1 MSLIINTVTSA
12 STQISYNY
20 LDTSKLFGYEV
31 VSDYT
36 VDFSDISFTDG
47 DGVLWEGINALKE
60 AYLRKNLVARIG
72 TDEFINGRVTNL
84 SFGSSAMVGAN
95 EAKITIEE
103 SKRLSSYSNNV
114 FAQNIAS
121 PQWLSSFVETYSF
134 ARSEDT
140 YSYTRNISIQY
151 KQDAG
156 DQFLNNARFFLK
168 NFYFSNRPNFGYQID
183 GISENARVDS
193 GFKPLITE
201 SYDLIGLSV
210 SLTENFESSKVVG
223 NYSKKQT
230 YTQSVLESGYIEK
243 KYVVE
248 IKALKEPLESVANS
262 ACAALVD
269 SLIASNSN
277 LGKPVAIEKG
287 INKDGGIISL
297 SIDFMN
303 DPSRNQTQ
311 TLTYSCSKTLRGY
324 FYDYSLDMDFAA
336 DGKTEIEKFNNAKL
350 YWSSSNGGLTSKILF
365 LFPSAG
371 TLYDLSAS
379 VSFDMYNGK
388 IKQTT
393 VYTDDIAYNSAALPA
408 GILKKKTTTVK
419 KGATER
425 INIIADISDKT
436 EKASIGSGSSLAEG
450 STTVEVVAKKS
461 KGIFF
466 GSDYLNGLS
475 LSGGNYVTSDATSL
489 DTSAGSSSRVISYVS
504 V

>member
-31 VSDYT
+31 VSDYI
-36 VDFSDISFTDG
+36 VDFSDISFTDNS
-47 DGVLWEGINALKE
+47 GVLWEGVEALKQ

-84 SFGSSAMVGAN
+84 SFGSSAMVGSN

-134 ARSEDT
+134 SRSEDS
-140 YSYTRNISIQY
+140 YSYTRNVSIQY

-156 DQFLNNARFFLK
+156 NQFLNNARFFLK
-168 NFYFSNRPNFGYQID
+168 NFYFANRPNFGYQVD
-183 GISENARVDS
+183 GISENARVNS
-193 GFKPLITE
+193 GFKPLVTE

-223 NYSKKQT
+223 NYSKKQS
-230 YTQSVLESGYIEK
+230 YTQSILESGYTEK
-243 KYVVE
+243 KYSIE

-262 ACAALVD
+262 ACAALID
-269 SLIASNSN
+269 SLIASNTSF
-277 LGKPVAIEKG
+277 GKPVAIEKG
-287 INKDGGIISL
+287 INKDGGVIAL
-297 SIDFMN
+297 SIDFTN
-303 DPSRNQTQ
+303 DPSRNQAQ
-311 TLTYSCSKTLRGY
+311 TLTYSGSKTLRGY
-324 FYDYSLDMDFAA
+324 FYDYGLEMEFAA
-336 DGKTEIEKFNNAKL
+336 DGKTEIEKFNNTKT
-350 YWSSSNGGLTSKILF
+350 YWASSNGNLISKILF

-371 TLYDLSAS
+371 TLYELGAS

-388 IKQTT
+388 IKQSTT
-393 VYTDDIAYNSAALPA
+393 HTNDPAYDSASLPD
-408 GILKKKTTTVK
+408 GILKKKTSTNQK
-419 KGATER
+419 AATER
-425 INIIADISDKT
+425 IDIIVDISDKT
-436 EKASIGSGSSLAEG
+436 EKASIGGGTTLGEG

-466 GSDYLNGLS
+466 GSDYLNSLS
-475 LSGGNYVTSDATSL
+475 LGGGNYVTSDATSL
-489 DTSAGSSSRVISYVS
+489 DTSAGSSSRVISYV
-504 V
+504 VV